1 MSEIIYIVAIVCI
14 IVAISSIFLYRRRM
28 KKIMKSLDCMIDSAI
43 SGNFTEKVFDESALS
58 AVECKMA
65 HYLATS
71 EVSARNLSTEKDK
84 IKTLI
89 SDISHQTKTP
99 IANIRLYSELLLES
113 MENAQGDSS
122 SKTDEEKENLNY
134 VRAINSQTEKLSFLI
149 ASLIKLSRL
158 ETGILAVRLEVGDV
172 SVLFERI
179 KEQFKAKAD
188 EKEIE
193 LIVDTVSAKA
203 VFDRKWT
210 EEALCNIVDN
220 AIKYTEKGSVTVR
233 GIEYELFTCIQISD
247 TGIGIDEK
255 EQAKIFS
262 RFYRSADAGNSEGI
276 GIGLY
281 LAREIIAGQGGY
293 IKVSSEKGRGSVFSV
308 YLPREMAE
316 EKESRQ

>member
-14 IVAISSIFLYRRRM
+14 IVAITSIFLYRRRM
-28 KKIMKSLDCMIDSAI
+28 KKIIKSLDCMIDSAI

-65 HYLATS
+65 HYLAAS

-113 MENAQGDSS
+113 MENGQGNHRQ
-122 SKTDEEKENLNY
+122 KLDEESITYAK
-134 VRAINSQTEKLSFLI
+134 AINSQTEKLSFLI

-158 ETGILAVRLEVGDV
+158 ETGILAVRPEMGDI

-179 KEQFKAKAD
+179 KEQFAVKAD

-203 VFDRKWT
+203 VFDRKWM
-210 EEALCNIVDN
+210 EEAICNIVDN

-281 LAREIIAGQGGY
+281 LAREIVAGQGGY

-308 YLPREMAE
+308 YLPREKAE

>member
-71 EVSARNLSTEKDK
+71 EVSARNLSAEKDK

-113 MENAQGDSS
+113 MENVQGEHRKKLDAESITYA
-122 SKTDEEKENLNY
+122 K
-134 VRAINSQTEKLSFLI
+134 AINSQTEKLSFLI

-158 ETGILAVRLEVGDV
+158 ETGILAALPEMGDI

-179 KEQFKAKAD
+179 KEQFTAKAD
-188 EKEIE
+188 EKGIE

-220 AIKYTEKGSVTVR
+220 AIKYTEKGSVSVR
-233 GIEYELFTCIQISD
+233 GIEYELFACIQIAD
-247 TGIGIDEK
+247 TGIGISEE

-281 LAREIIAGQGGY
+281 LAREIVAGQGGY
-293 IKVSSEKGRGSVFSV
+293 IKVSPEKGQGSVFSV
-308 YLPREMAE
+308 YLPREKAE
-316 EKESRQ
+316 EKEVRQ

>member
-1 MSEIIYIVAIVCI
+1 MNEIICIVAIVCI
-14 IVAISSIFLYRRRM
+14 ITAIASIFLYRRRM
-28 KKIMKSLDCMIDSAI
+28 KKIMKSLNCMIDSAI
-43 SGNFTEKVFDESALS
+43 SGSFTEKVFDESALS

-71 EVSARNLSTEKDK
+71 EVSARNLSAEKDK

-113 MENAQGDSS
+113 MENAQGDKSQ
-122 SKTDEEKENLNY
+122 KLDKENLIY
-134 VRAINSQTEKLSFLI
+134 AKAINSQVEKLNFLI

-158 ETGILAVRLEVGDV
+158 ETGILAVRPEMGDI

-179 KEQFKAKAD
+179 NEQFTAKAD
-188 EKEIE
+188 EKGIE

-233 GIEYELFTCIQISD
+233 GIEYELFTCIQIAD

-281 LAREIIAGQGGY
+281 LAREIVAGQGGY
-293 IKVSSEKGRGSVFSV
+293 IKVSSEKGQGSVFSV
-308 YLPREMAE
+308 YLPREKAE
-316 EKESRQ
+316 EKESRQS